1 VGEVG
6 AHGHEAPLERGRE
19 HTHVAQPPR
28 ARYERSQRRLVLLR
42 DRRGGQD
49 RLQPPLLAPRRPPR
63 RREHLP
69 PRVGIAPRGTWPRG
83 VSHGACT
90 ARVCTARVCTACVH
104 GACVRGVCTAALP
117 GGHLPRLARQW
128 AASLAQQRVRLVRRE
143 HPQPVQ
149 AHVVLAHVVEQPR
162 RRRHQ
167 QPHPAAAQLR
177 ALRRVRSAVGQAADA
192 LVGPA
197 RQRRGQR
204 ARHVR
209 DLQREL
215 ARVHEHQRVRRRRQ
229 HRLGDVAALGLLRP
243 GLVELAAQ
251 HHARLARGRRPEQ
264 MAQDGQQEQQRL
276 ARARLRTA
284 ERVLSAKQ
292 PGQPTGLPQRSPS
305 VVSGVCGCVR
315 VCSRHLQF
323 VRLVHADG
331 LQRCHDVRAHKR
343 PEAGLAEW

>member
-1 VGEVG
+1 MGEVG
-6 AHGHEAPLERGRE
+6 AHRHEAPLERGGE
-19 HTHVAQPPR
+19 HAHVAQPPGARHER
-28 ARYERSQRRLVLLR
+28 AQLRLVLLR
-42 DRRGGQD
+42 DRRGGED
-49 RLQPPLLAPRRPPR
+49 GLQPPLLAPRRPPR

-90 ARVCTARVCTACVH
+90 ARVCTARARPH
-104 GACVRGVCTAALP
+104 AAVP

-162 RRRHQ
+162 RRRHH
-167 QPHPAAAQLR
+167 QPHPAATQLR
-177 ALRRVRSAVGQAADA
+177 ALWRVRSAVGQAADA
-192 LVGPA
+192 RVGPA

-209 DLQREL
+209 DLHREL

-229 HRLGDVAALGLLRP
+229 YRLGDVAALGLFRP

-251 HHARLARGRRPEQ
+251 HHARLARGRRPEE

-292 PGQPTGLPQRSPS
+292 PGQPTGLPQRSPRA
-305 VVSGVCGCVR
+305 VSGVCGCVR
-315 VCSRHLQF
+315 ACSRHLQC

-331 LQRCHDVRAHKR
+331 LQRCHHVRAHKR
-343 PEAGLAEW
+343 PEAGLAEWCAGWLHWCAEGR